1 MLILFRTFD
10 ELSQVLFLC
19 KNLSM
24 KSIYDLY
31 LSNDDKDILFEIER
45 LELEDAT
52 ISNNSELRLHIPTAI
67 SRQIGTVADTISAN
81 NTTTANQSRVVV
93 GIG

>member
-1 MLILFRTFD
+1 
-10 ELSQVLFLC
+10 
-19 KNLSM
+19 M

-52 ISNNSELRLHIPTAI
+52 ISDNSELWLHIPTAI
-67 SRQIGTVADTISAN
+67 SRQTDTVTKSVSADI
-81 NTTTANQSRVVV
+81 TTTNKSRFVV

>member
-45 LELEDAT
+45 LELENAT
-52 ISNNSELRLHIPTAI
+52 ISNDSELRLHIPTAL
-67 SRQIGTVADTISAN
+67 SRQIDTATKSVSADS
-81 NTTTANQSRVVV
+81 TTANKSRFVV
-93 GIG
+93 GIW

>member
-24 KSIYDLY
+24 KNIYNLY
-31 LSNDDKDILFEIER
+31 LSNDDKDILFELER
-45 LELEDAT
+45 MENENATIPNELCFSNVSAT
-52 ISNNSELRLHIPTAI
+52 IS
-67 SRQIGTVADTISAN
+67 RQVGTVADQLSADN
-81 NTTTANQSRVVV
+81 STTAIKSRIAM

>member
-24 KSIYDLY
+24 KNIFDLY
-31 LSNDDKDILFEIER
+31 LSSDEKDILMEIER
-45 LELEDAT
+45 MENEYAT
-52 ISNNSELRLHIPTAI
+52 IPNELCLPNVSATF
-67 SRQIGTVADTISAN
+67 SRQVGTVANELPTN
-81 NTTTANQSRVVV
+81 NSTTAIKSRFVV